1 LAGFHCPLRSDP
13 YIPISSLVSFLKE
26 VIRFTRRSARG
37 GGLSV
42 ASRDASKVDLGDL
55 AVAQLVHDL
64 RNQLTLILNYADD
77 LTGLVLA
84 GSANSELVNLR
95 RCAARA
101 SVLTR
106 EILLAARPKFVARR
120 PLDLNHVVAPA
131 AEMLSRVAGDGIQIK
146 LHVAPVPV
154 LVVAE
159 FIELERIV
167 INLVLNSFDAID
179 GEGVITIET
188 EAIQNPSPSRVEG
201 MQEAPYARLTVSDTG
216 RGVSPEV
223 RGRMF
228 EPFFTTKEAG
238 TGLGLS
244 SVAFTVRQLQGA
256 VSVDSEPGRGTSI
269 TVILPLS
276 T

>member
-1 LAGFHCPLRSDP
+1 MPAVDRTAPSRFV
-13 YIPISSLVSFLKE
+13 SLVSSLKE
-26 VIRFTRRSARG
+26 LIRSNWRRARDG
-37 GGLSV
+37 EAAG
-42 ASRDASKVDLGDL
+42 ASRDPSKVDLGDL

-64 RNQLTLILNYADD
+64 RNQLTVIVCCADN
-77 LTGLVLA
+77 LAGLVPA
-84 GSANSELVNLR
+84 GSSNIELMHLR

-106 EILLAARPKFVARR
+106 EILVAARPKFVARR
-120 PLDLNHVVAPA
+120 PLDLNHVVVPA
-131 AEMLSRVAGDGIQIK
+131 VEMMARNAGDGIQIK

-167 INLVLNSFDAID
+167 LNLVLNAFDAIG
-179 GEGVITIET
+179 GEGAITIET
-188 EAIQNPSPSRVEG
+188 EAVGSPSPSRVEG
-201 MQEAPYARLTVSDTG
+201 VQEAPYARLTVTDTG
-216 RGVSPEV
+216 RGVTPDV
-223 RGRMF
+223 RARMF

-244 SVAFTVRQLQGA
+244 SVAFTVRQLHGT
-256 VSVDSEPGRGTSI
+256 VTVESEVGRSTSI

-276 T
+276 S

>member
-1 LAGFHCPLRSDP
+1 MLAVDRITPSGFV
-13 YIPISSLVSFLKE
+13 SLVSLLKE
-26 VIRFTRRSARG
+26 LIRSNWRRARHG
-37 GGLSV
+37 RAAG
-42 ASRDASKVDLGDL
+42 ASRDPSKVDLGDL

-64 RNQLTLILNYADD
+64 RNQVTVIVGCVDNLAD
-77 LTGLVLA
+77 LVPTGSSNV
-84 GSANSELVNLR
+84 ELLQLR

-131 AEMLSRVAGDGIQIK
+131 VDMMARNAGEGIQIK

-154 LVVAE
+154 MVVAE
-159 FIELERIV
+159 YIELERIV
-167 INLVLNSFDAID
+167 LNLVLNSFDAID

-188 EAIQNPSPSRVEG
+188 EAVRSPSPSRVEG
-201 MQEAPYARLTVSDTG
+201 TQEAPYARLTVTDTG
-216 RGVSPEV
+216 RGVSPDV
-223 RGRMF
+223 RARMF

-244 SVAFTVRQLQGA
+244 SVAFTVRQLHGT
-256 VSVDSEPGRGTSI
+256 VTVESEVGRGTSI
-269 TVILPLS
+269 TIILPLS
-276 T
+276 S